1 MSETPSPPPP
11 ADVPPAAPWR
21 QRLGLILGPAVYLL
35 MLWSGPPGE
44 MSLPAWQ
51 VAALTLLMAIWW
63 VTEAV
68 PIPVTALL
76 PVGLLPLLGAVEIG
90 EAAAPYANP
99 LIFLFLGGFVI
110 ALGLQRWNLH
120 RRIALWILGAAGQR
134 LDQIVGGFMVATA
147 GLSMWVS
154 NTATAA
160 LMLPIGI
167 SVLVLLE
174 DQGISDAEGRNF
186 ARALMLG
193 IAFGANIGGMATL
206 IGTPPNALLAG
217 YLADHHGLSIG
228 FVQWM
233 GVGLPVALVLLAAC
247 WWVLCRWAFPLP
259 QRRIDGIDVLIRQQ
273 HETLGPVSGPER
285 RVAVIFG
292 AVALAW
298 LTRPLLDKL
307 LPGLSLTDP
316 GIAILG
322 ALALFLVPAGGGRGE
337 NLLDWEATRQLPWGV
352 LVLVGGGLSLGAA
365 IGTSGLSDAV
375 ATALGG
381 LAGLPVWIVVLMV
394 ALTAMLLSHVTSNT
408 ATAATLLPLAA
419 ALALTLNAQALL
431 LTVPV
436 ALAASCAFMLPVATP
451 PNAIVFGSGR
461 ISVPDMVH
469 AGWRMSLLSLIVVT
483 MAVLLLA
490 EVVLGGGQL

>member
-1 MSETPSPPPP
+1 MES
-11 ADVPPAAPWR
+11 AAPWSAVNDPQGTPPPHAWR
-21 QRLGLILGPAVYLL
+21 RRLGLLLGPSPFLI
-35 MLWSGPPGE
+35 MLWVGPAGE
-44 MSLPAWQ
+44 MALPAWQ

-76 PVGLLPLLGAVEIG
+76 PVGLLPLMGVVDIN

-120 RRIALWILGAAGQR
+120 RRIALVILDAAGQR
-134 LDQIVGGFMVATA
+134 LDQLVGGFMVATA

-167 SVLVLLE
+167 SVLLLLE
-174 DQGISDAEGRNF
+174 DQGVTESEGRNF
-186 ARALMLG
+186 SLALLLG

-217 YLADHHGLSIG
+217 YLSDHHGLGIG

-233 GVGLPVALVLLAAC
+233 AVGLPVALILLAAC
-247 WWVLCRWAFPLP
+247 WWVLCRLAFSLSR
-259 QRRIDGIDVLIRQQ
+259 RRIEGIDTLIRQQ
-273 HETLGPVSGPER
+273 HEALGPVSGPER
-285 RVAVIFG
+285 RVALVFA
-292 AVALAW
+292 AVAFAW
-298 LTRPLLDKL
+298 LTRPLLDTL
-307 LPGLSLTDP
+307 IPGLSLTDP

-322 ALALFLVPAGGGRGE
+322 ALALFLIPAGGGRGE
-337 NLLDWEATRQLPWGV
+337 NLLDWDATRQLPWGV

-365 IGTSGLSDAV
+365 IGTSGLSGDV
-375 ATALGG
+375 ATALGV
-381 LAGLPVWIVVLMV
+381 LAGLPVWIVVVMV

-419 ALALTLNAQALL
+419 ALAVSFGEDPLL

-461 ISVPDMVH
+461 INVPDMVR
-469 AGWRMSLLSLIVVT
+469 AGWRLSLLALVVVT
-483 MAVLLLA
+483 VAVLVLV
-490 EVVLGGGQL
+490 EWVLG

>member
-1 MSETPSPPPP
+1 MTESPPPSSP
-11 ADVPPAAPWR
+11 ADTLPATDWR
-21 QRLGLILGPAVYLL
+21 QRLGLVLGPSLFLIMLL
-35 MLWSGPPGE
+35 AGPPDGVAA
-44 MSLPAWQ
+44 PAWQ
-51 VAALTLLMAIWW
+51 VAALTVLMATWW

-76 PVGLLPLLGAVEIG
+76 PVGLLPLMGVADMAD
-90 EAAAPYANP
+90 AAAPYANP

-110 ALGLQRWNLH
+110 ALALQRWNLH
-120 RRIALWILGAAGQR
+120 RRIALLILGAAGQR
-134 LDQIVGGFMVATA
+134 LDQLVGGFMAATA

-174 DQGISDAEGRNF
+174 DQGVTESEGRSF
-186 ARALMLG
+186 SLALLLG
-193 IAFGANIGGMATL
+193 IAFAANIGGMATL

-217 YLADHHGLSIG
+217 YLADHHDLRIG
-228 FVQWM
+228 FAQWM
-233 GVGLPVALVLLAAC
+233 AVGLPVALILLVAC

-259 QRRIDGIDVLIRQQ
+259 RRRIEGIDALIRQQ
-273 HETLGPVSGPER
+273 HEALGPMSGPER
-285 RVAVIFG
+285 RVTLVFA
-292 AVALAW
+292 AVALCW
-298 LTRPLLDKL
+298 LTRPLLDKWI
-307 LPGLSLTDP
+307 PALSLTDP

-322 ALALFLVPAGGGRGE
+322 ALALFLIPAGGGRRE
-337 NLLDWEATRQLPWGV
+337 NLLHWDATRQLPWGV

-365 IGTSGLSDAV
+365 IGASGLSDAV

-381 LAGLPVWIVVLMV
+381 LTAWPVWALVLVV
-394 ALTAMLLSHVTSNT
+394 ALVTMLLSHVTSNT

-419 ALALTLNAQALL
+419 ALAVTLDEHPLL

-461 ISVPDMVH
+461 ITVPDMVR
-469 AGWRMSLLSLIVVT
+469 AGSRLSLLALVVVT
-483 MAVLLLA
+483 VAVLVMVEA
-490 EVVLGGGQL
+490 VLG

>member
-1 MSETPSPPPP
+1 MTDSPTASPAPSQSR
-11 ADVPPAAPWR
+11 WR
-21 QRLGLILGPAVYLL
+21 QRLGLVLGPGLFLL
-35 MLWSGPPGE
+35 MVLTGPPGD
-44 MSLPAWQ
+44 MSVDAWQ
-51 VAALTLLMAIWW
+51 VAALTLLMATWW
-63 VTEAV
+63 VTEAI

-76 PVGLLPLLGAVEIG
+76 PVGLLPLLGAVDINA
-90 EAAAPYANP
+90 AAAPYANP

-110 ALGLQRWNLH
+110 ALALQRWNLH
-120 RRIALWILGAAGQR
+120 RRIALLILAAAGQR
-134 LDQIVGGFMVATA
+134 LEHLVAGFMAATA

-174 DQGISDAEGRNF
+174 DQSVTEEEGRNF
-186 ARALMLG
+186 ALALLLG
-193 IAFGANIGGMATL
+193 IAFAANIGGMATL

-217 YLADHHGLSIG
+217 FLAEHHGLRIG
-228 FVQWM
+228 FAQWM
-233 GVGLPVALVLLAAC
+233 AVGLPVALILLVAC
-247 WWVLCRWAFPLP
+247 WWVLCRWVFPLP
-259 QRRIDGIDVLIRQQ
+259 RRPMEGIGELIQQQR
-273 HETLGPVSGPER
+273 ETLGPLTGPER
-285 RVAVIFG
+285 RVAVVFI

-298 LTRPLLDKL
+298 LTRPLLDGMM
-307 LPGLSLTDP
+307 PGITLTDP

-322 ALALFLVPAGGGRGE
+322 ALTLFLLPAGGGRGE
-337 NLLDWEATRQLPWGV
+337 NLLHWDATRQLPWGV

-365 IGTSGLSDAV
+365 IGSSGLSDTV

-381 LAGLPVWIVVLMV
+381 LSALPVWAMVMMV

-419 ALALTLNAQALL
+419 ALAVSLGEHPLL

-461 ISVPDMVH
+461 IAVPDMVR
-469 AGWRMSLLSLIVVT
+469 AGWRLSLISLLVVS
-483 MAVLLLA
+483 V
-490 EVVLGGGQL
+490 VVLGVVERVLG

>member
-1 MSETPSPPPP
+1 MTDPQAPQASPASPSRSRWRQRIGLLLGPGLFALMLLSGPP
-11 ADVPPAAPWR
+11 ADMDPA
-21 QRLGLILGPAVYLL
+21 
-35 MLWSGPPGE
+35 
-44 MSLPAWQ
+44 AWQ
-51 VAALTLLMAIWW
+51 VAALTVLMATWW
-63 VTEAV
+63 VSEAL

-76 PVGLLPLLGAVEIG
+76 PVGLLPLMGAVDINA
-90 EAAAPYANP
+90 AAAPYANP
-99 LIFLFLGGFVI
+99 LIFLFLGGFII
-110 ALGLQRWNLH
+110 ALALQRWNLH
-120 RRIALWILGAAGQR
+120 RRIALLILSAAGQR
-134 LDQIVGGFMVATA
+134 LEQLVAGFMAATA

-174 DQGISDAEGRNF
+174 EQGVTESEGLNF
-186 ARALMLG
+186 ALALLLG
-193 IAFGANIGGMATL
+193 IAFAANIGGMATL

-217 YLADHHGLSIG
+217 FLAEHHGLHIG
-228 FVQWM
+228 FAQWM
-233 GVGLPVALVLLAAC
+233 AVGLPVSLTLLLVC

-259 QRRIDGIDVLIRQQ
+259 RRRIEGIDALIRQQ
-273 HETLGPVSGPER
+273 RETLGPITGPEQ
-285 RVAVIFG
+285 RVAVVF
-292 AVALAW
+292 ALVALAW
-298 LTRPLLDKL
+298 LTRPLLDRL
-307 LPGLSLTDP
+307 IPGLSLTDP

-322 ALALFLVPAGGGRGE
+322 ALALFLIPAGGGRDE
-337 NLLDWEATRQLPWGV
+337 NLLHWDATRQLPWGV

-375 ATALGG
+375 ALALGG
-381 LAGLPVWIVVLMV
+381 LAAWPVWVVVVAV

-419 ALALTLNAQALL
+419 ALAVSLREDPLL

-461 ISVPDMVH
+461 ITVPDMVR
-469 AGWRMSLLSLIVVT
+469 AGWRLSAVALLVVSL
-483 MAVLLLA
+483 AVLLLA
-490 EVVLGGGQL
+490 PAVLGT